1 MNVDAAAATNSR
13 TELLKENE
21 QLRLRL
27 EEAETALRVMGKRR
41 MAADVV
47 AAPSGEIDTLRQT
60 EEELRAREA
69 HLNEA
74 QRLAQMGSWQRDYVK
89 NTLTW
94 SDGMYLISELTPEE
108 FNDNFDNYLNIVH
121 PDDRELLLR
130 TAQEAHSAQLPYDLE
145 YRLIM
150 PDAGIKWVH
159 SRATASYDENGIPLI
174 MTGIHRDITDR
185 KQAEAELSRTKGLRN
200 LIIDAVPA
208 YISYVDRECRY
219 QLVNRRYEELT
230 GLSVKNIRGRLVR
243 DILGEIAWAEASPYV
258 DRVLAGEEVTY
269 ETKFTGV
276 DGKLRTLQVF
286 HTPDRGPDGEVLG
299 SVVLVHDI
307 TEKKKT
313 EQTLQSYSRRLIDLE
328 EEVRKNLAAE
338 LHDELGPE
346 LTALT
351 FTLAL
356 INNDTTEPGGR
367 LSLLM
372 ADATQL
378 VDDMSGKVRNIIAR
392 LQPPVLSSYG
402 VAAALRWYADQM
414 KRRTGMNVTVAAE
427 RTFPRMPADQ
437 ELAMF
442 RIAKEALTNAA
453 KYSGAKSVMVRLRSG
468 ERSIRL
474 TVSDNGVGFAPSVPP
489 RPGSGWGVSIMKMR
503 AEMLGGS
510 FRLRTAPG
518 RGTVIHLTLP
528 KEEIHAD

>member
-1 MNVDAAAATNSR
+1 
-13 TELLKENE
+13 
-21 QLRLRL
+21 
-27 EEAETALRVMGKRR
+27 
-41 MAADVV
+41 
-47 AAPSGEIDTLRQT
+47 
-60 EEELRAREA
+60 
-69 HLNEA
+69 
-74 QRLAQMGSWQRDYVK
+74 MGSWQRDYVK

-94 SDGMYLISELTPEE
+94 SDGMYLISELTQEE

-328 EEVRKNLAAE
+328 EEVRKDLAAE
-338 LHDELGPE
+338 LHDELGPD
-346 LTALT
+346 LTALN

-378 VDDMSGKVRNIIAR
+378 VDDMNGKVRNIIAR
-392 LQPPVLSSYG
+392 LQPPVLSHHENAGGNAGRELPPENSPRQGNRDPSDLTQGGDPCRLTSSSPTIMPSYG
-402 VAAALRWYADQM
+402 SGSGKFWRHSQISSSPV
-414 KRRTGMNVTVAAE
+414 KRRTV
-427 RTFPRMPADQ
+427 
-437 ELAMF
+437 
-442 RIAKEALTNAA
+442 
-453 KYSGAKSVMVRLRSG
+453 VRPLPSP
-468 ERSIRL
+468 ERSSATSSSWI
-474 TVSDNGVGFAPSVPP
+474 SPCP
-489 RPGSGWGVSIMKMR
+489 
-503 AEMLGGS
+503 E
-510 FRLRTAPG
+510 
-518 RGTVIHLTLP
+518 
-528 KEEIHAD
+528 